1 MIMVQQVA
9 SVLVF
14 LTLILPDGMSQG
26 HEPVFPEL
34 EGFDLELAVR
44 QTYRPTELMEYG
56 EARDTL
62 YKIVEAENDSVYGI
76 YTNHAVYLPPD
87 ENPRQAIFKDGAA
100 DGINAEH
107 TWPRSKGSRDN
118 LGERDMHH
126 LRPSKVSVNA
136 DRANFPFSA
145 LSEADV
151 VRWYFRD
158 TELTQPPFDDTRYS
172 KLGPEL
178 FEPRDE
184 VKGDI
189 ARGMMY
195 FYTVYRPEAQ
205 GADPEFFNIQRE
217 TFCRWHLED
226 PVDESEWERT
236 HTIATYQENKAN
248 PFVLDCTLAHR
259 MYCDA
264 FDVCTPSSST
274 NDPIIQGSVQIFP
287 TPAGDQVTLKAK
299 NLVFQGGTWKI
310 YSAQGQLMREM
321 NATSPQHTLIIS
333 DWPSGMYWVH
343 WIPSD
348 NAEPIITQFVKS

>member
-1 MIMVQQVA
+1 MVQEVA
-9 SVLVF
+9 SVVVF
-14 LTLILPDGMSQG
+14 MALILTDVMSQG
-26 HEPVFPEL
+26 HEPVFPDL

-62 YKIVEAENDSVYGI
+62 YKIVEAKNDSVYGI

-107 TWPRSKGSRDN
+107 TWPRSKGSRNN

-145 LSEADV
+145 LAEADV

-158 TELTQPPFDDTRYS
+158 TELSQPPFDDSRYS

-184 VKGDI
+184 IKGDI

-195 FYTVYRPEAQ
+195 FYTVYRAEAVSE
-205 GADPEFFNIQRE
+205 DPNFFDIQRE
-217 TFCRWHLED
+217 ALCEWHLED
-226 PVDESEWERT
+226 PVDEREWERT
-236 HTIATYQENKAN
+236 YTVAQYQEGKAN
-248 PFVLDCTLAHR
+248 PFVLDCTLAYR
-259 MYCDA
+259 MYCSD
-264 FDVCTPSSST
+264 FDECA
-274 NDPIIQGSVQIFP
+274 PIISSAAPIAKMDVTVYP
-287 TPAGDQVTLKAK
+287 TVAK
-299 NLVFQGGTWKI
+299 QRLMIHFSNSNWQEVSFAI
-310 YSAQGQLMREM
+310 YSSHGKLMDERSTRQKRTEVDISQL
-321 NATSPQHTLIIS
+321 
-333 DWPSGMYWVH
+333 PSGMYF
-343 WIPSD
+343 IQFQSKDGRPG
-348 NAEPIITQFVKS
+348 APTQRFVKF